1 MNAHT
6 PTPAIHQPRP
16 AAKHT
21 PGPWRAEKDETAEV
35 FDIKCNYGTVAM
47 TDDLSP
53 KTNEANA
60 RLIASAPA
68 LADVARTASTLAER
82 IRQELIRAGFSGP
95 SISDLR
101 DLADAAAAAISQ
113 AEGGAQ

>member
-1 MNAHT
+1 MN
-6 PTPAIHQPRP
+6 PN
-16 AAKHT
+16 AKPT
-21 PGPWRAEKDETAEV
+21 PGPWTVIDAITTKERYHIATDLRAPAASMIAHIHENE
-35 FDIKCNYGTVAM
+35 
-47 TDDLSP
+47 P
-53 KTNEANA
+53 KSGSREANA
-60 RLIASAPA
+60 RLIAAAPA

-101 DLADAAAAAISQ
+101 DLADAAAAAIAQ